1 LTVTGMG
8 QVSSVNSLVSRH
20 RKLKTDSDPDWE
32 KLKNQQY
39 LD

>member
-1 LTVTGMG
+1 
-8 QVSSVNSLVSRH
+8 VNSLVSRH
-20 RKLKTDSDPDWE
+20 RKLKIDSDPDWG